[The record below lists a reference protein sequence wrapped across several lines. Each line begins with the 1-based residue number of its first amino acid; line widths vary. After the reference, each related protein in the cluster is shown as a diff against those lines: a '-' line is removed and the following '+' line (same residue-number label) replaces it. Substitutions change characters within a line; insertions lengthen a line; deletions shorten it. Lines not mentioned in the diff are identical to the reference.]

1 MGYNTHYKLGWT
13 QVPKQTITAFVEL
26 NLGDNAEH
34 IHELIAG
41 RTHYGRWFGQQV
53 DMRLISTAFPNT
65 LFTLTAAGE
74 DHPDL
79 WIEYYLGGRLQYEDG
94 VIVYPPF
101 DKDKLG
107 K

>member
-1 MGYNTHYKLGWT
+1 MV
-13 QVPKQTITAFVEL
+13 Q
-26 NLGDNAEH
+26 
-34 IHELIAG
+34 
-41 RTHYGRWFGQQV
+41 
-53 DMRLISTAFPNT
+53 
-65 LFTLTAAGE
+65 